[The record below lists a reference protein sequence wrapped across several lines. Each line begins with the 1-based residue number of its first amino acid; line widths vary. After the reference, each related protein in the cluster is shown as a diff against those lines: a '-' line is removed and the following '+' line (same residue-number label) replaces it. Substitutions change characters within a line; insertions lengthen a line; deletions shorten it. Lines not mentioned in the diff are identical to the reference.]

1 MSAGRMS
8 GRISGKSIIYFP
20 RLVTMRIKLKSI
32 SLISVFLA
40 VFAGSGLCQSPAED
54 IRAKVDAVVSEAYQ
68 SVSSAFPCKL
78 KADGKPKMLS
88 WEGIEKCFYKANG
101 KIDWESLVRKI
112 QEIRD
117 NGRYQTM
124 DLLNAIE
131 PSLSAHA
138 LQFDK
143 VFRVKEADALL
154 PLSNSILKSL
164 PENSLM
170 NLPVYDKSGKRVGT
184 FSGGYTF
191 EKMGKFPEA
200 NNCIPSFNTRI
211 PTEEFTPHRI
221 DYCWILLEFPG
232 RKRFLNLDSVS
243 TQTSLCRSTSVMRP
257 TE

>member
-1 MSAGRMS
+1 
-8 GRISGKSIIYFP
+8 
-20 RLVTMRIKLKSI
+20 MRIKLKSI

-40 VFAGSGLCQSPAED
+40 VFAGSGLCQNPSED
-54 IRAKVDAVVSEAYQ
+54 LKAKVDAVVSEAYQ
-68 SVSSAFPCKL
+68 SASSTFPCKL

-88 WEGIEKCFYKANG
+88 WEGIEKCFYKANE
-101 KIDWESLVRKI
+101 KIDWESLIRKI

-117 NGRYQTM
+117 NGRYQNFDM
-124 DLLNAIE
+124 LSAIE

-154 PLSNSILKSL
+154 PLSNSILRFL

-191 EKMGKFPEA
+191 EKMGEISGSKQLHSLFQYTDS
-200 NNCIPSFNTRI
+200 NGRI
-211 PTEEFTPHRI
+211 HASS
-221 DYCWILLEFPG
+221 DKLL
-232 RKRFLNLDSVS
+232 LDSFGVPWKEAIS
-243 TQTSLCRSTSVMRP
+243 QTGFRLNPDKFMP
-257 TE
+257 KH